1 MPLSSLV
8 RMSEQTYTDLPA
20 LAAQYAQLSA
30 VLAGFA
36 FAGLISV
43 ALVPAMSVRPARE
56 TVVAVRPLAVTMFSL
71 TMTSITYSMLA
82 GEVYIGPRTTSLFP
96 VAATQL
102 TFAPLILL
110 LALIVLIVGIERDL
124 PVRLKPL
131 RSAVTSL
138 RGLITFTWPVFVLAI
153 YSRLRDHVYEPGNTA
168 GQYGAPDVLFWVL
181 CGPPVVFGLIVAVA
195 HVVARHRLRETM
207 RGWPQ
212 VLARVLRAGVTSA
225 DEADKRLVRVL
236 SRIAMVGTLFCVGLV
251 SGARGMLSPETS
263 LPLAVEVFV
272 AGVMAWFCV
281 PLTISA
287 MTYGRYS
294 DPREPGEKAPV
305 LGIEV
310 RETDPRHGRPGAP

>member
-1 MPLSSLV
+1 
-8 RMSEQTYTDLPA
+8 MSEHTYTDLPA
-20 LAAQYAQLSA
+20 VAAQYAQLSA

-56 TVVAVRPLAVTMFSL
+56 TAVAVRPLAVAMFSL
-71 TMTSITYSMLA
+71 MMTSVTYSMLA

-110 LALIVLIVGIERDL
+110 LAMIVLIVGIERDL
-124 PVRLKPL
+124 PVRLEPL
-131 RSAVTSL
+131 RSAVTTL
-138 RGLITFTWPVFVLAI
+138 RALITFTWPVFVLAI

-168 GQYGAPDVLFWVL
+168 GQYGAADVLFWVL
-181 CGPPVVFGLIVAVA
+181 CGPPTVFGLFVVVT
-195 HVVARHRLRETM
+195 HVVARHRLREIM
-207 RGWPQ
+207 HGWPR
-212 VLARVLRAGVTSA
+212 VLARVFRTGATSA

-236 SRIAMVGTLFCVGLV
+236 SRIAIVGTLFCVGLV
-251 SGARGMLSPETS
+251 SGARGVLSPETP
-263 LPLAVEVFV
+263 LPLVIEVFI
-272 AGVMAWFCV
+272 AGIMAWFGV

-287 MTYGRYS
+287 MTYGRYG
-294 DPREPGEKAPV
+294 DTREPGEKAPI

-310 RETDPRHGRPGAP
+310 RETDPRHGRPDIP